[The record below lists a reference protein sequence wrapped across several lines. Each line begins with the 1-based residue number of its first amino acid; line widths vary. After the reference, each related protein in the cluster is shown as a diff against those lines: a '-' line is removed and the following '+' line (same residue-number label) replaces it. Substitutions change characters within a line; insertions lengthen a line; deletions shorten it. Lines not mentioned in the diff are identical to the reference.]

1 MKPIKFNPNNP
12 NLWTDFDPTE
22 RAEEFV
28 DNRSESDIQRIISLR
43 KSYEIMDPKIL
54 INRAEKIVNNRNN
67 NGWYEKVSKKNK
79 EISQTETWK
88 INHKQASDKLQNDPF
103 HKERMKK
110 IYESKEW
117 KEHQKKE
124 GERKRND
131 PNFKKIVRAF
141 KCKPVIIKGNIFD
154 SRKSAIEF
162 YKVNST
168 TISNWL
174 KNNPNECYYISKE
187 EYIMLTG
194 KDI

>member
-1 MKPIKFNPNNP
+1 MKPIKFNPNDP
-12 NLWTDFDPTE
+12 KLWKDFDPTE

-28 DNRSESDIQRIISLR
+28 NNRSESDIQRIVSLR
-43 KSYEIMDPKIL
+43 KSYEIMDPQIL
-54 INRAEKIVNNRNN
+54 INRAEKIINNRNN

-88 INHKQASDKLQNDPF
+88 INHKEASEKLQNDPI

-110 IYESKEW
+110 IYESKKW
-117 KEHQKKE
+117 KEHQKNE

-131 PNFKKIVRAF
+131 PNFKKIVRAI

-162 YKVNST
+162 YKVDST

-174 KNNPNECYYISKE
+174 KNNPDECYYISKE